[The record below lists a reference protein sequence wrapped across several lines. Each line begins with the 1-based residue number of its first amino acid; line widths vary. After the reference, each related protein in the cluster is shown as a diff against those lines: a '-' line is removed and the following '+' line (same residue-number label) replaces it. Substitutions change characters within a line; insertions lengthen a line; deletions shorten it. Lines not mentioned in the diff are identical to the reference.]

1 MVIARGLRLWSM
13 NFVPWQKSE
22 EDPTNICT
30 FSPREA
36 RIKKLQEKMGGEKL
50 FVLLSEG
57 FHL

>member
-1 MVIARGLRLWSM
+1 MVIVHGLHLWSM
-13 NFVPWQKSE
+13 NFIPWQKPK

-30 FSPREA
+30 FSPWEA